1 MKKISSKKFL
11 YILITIFWIITMTA
25 LIMKHYVP
33 EGLQRI
39 SYTSPVPEELYEEQW
54 MGVYFRGQ
62 KVGYSYRKITEIED
76 GYKILDRF
84 KVRLKVMGLDKDIET
99 VLDAY
104 TNRSLRLEFFT
115 FRLSADVNMDI
126 KGNIE
131 GSTLLITMKT
141 GDVTSKKKI
150 HLTEHPYLN
159 LSIVPYILMKGLKL
173 GNTVTIP
180 VMNPIDMSQEYIKVE
195 VLGKESLMSMGV
207 RKHVYKLKRRFKG
220 IETMIWLTGKGEV
233 LREDSPMGFS
243 LIKEAKES
251 AMQLTKPSI
260 DVVAKVSIPFNLSL
274 SPDTIKY
281 LKIRLSGVDLKEL
294 EVSGGRQ
301 RLNGDI
307 LEITK
312 ESLESMV
319 ENNPPLTT
327 HLPLSKG
334 GKGEERGFSDEYLT
348 DTMFIQSKDPAIIEL
363 SREIIG
369 EQKDLIEVTKL
380 IHDWVYKNIKKVP
393 MITMPLATD
402 VLSMMQGD
410 CNEHTVLFVA
420 LSRSAG
426 IPTRIAV
433 GLTYQDGFFYYHAWP
448 EVYFNEWVAVD
459 PTLGQFP
466 ADASHIRL
474 LTGDIDRQLQLL
486 SIIGKLKLDGIEY
499 R

>member
-1 MKKISSKKFL
+1 MQKISSKKFL

-25 LIMKHYVP
+25 LVIKHYIP

-39 SYTSPVPEELYEEQW
+39 SYTSPVPDELYEEQW
-54 MGVYFRGQ
+54 MGAYFQGE
-62 KVGYSYRKITEIED
+62 KIGYSYRKITETEN
-76 GYKILDRF
+76 GYKISDRF
-84 KVRLKVMGLDKDIET
+84 KVRLKVMGVDKDIET
-99 VLDAY
+99 FLDAH
-104 TNRSLRLEFFT
+104 TDRSLRLESFT
-115 FRLSADVNMDI
+115 FRLSSDANMDI
-126 KGNIE
+126 KGNVE
-131 GSTLLITMKT
+131 GSTLFITMKT
-141 GDVTSKKKI
+141 GDVTSRKKI

-159 LSIVPYILMKGLKL
+159 LSIVPYILMKGLKS
-173 GNTVTIP
+173 GNMVTIP
-180 VMNPIDMSQEYIKVE
+180 VMNPIDMSQDYLKVE
-195 VLGKESLMSMGV
+195 VLGKDSLMSMGV
-207 RKHVYKLKRRFKG
+207 RKSVYKLKGSFKG
-220 IETMIWLTGKGEV
+220 VETMIWLTGKGEV

-260 DVVAKVSIPFNLSL
+260 DVVAQVSIPFNLSL

-281 LKIRLSGVDLKEL
+281 LKIRLSSVDLKKL
-294 EVSGGRQ
+294 EVDGGRQ

-307 LEITK
+307 VEITK
-312 ESLESMV
+312 ESFESMV
-319 ENNPPLTT
+319 AQP
-327 HLPLSKG
+327 SKG
-334 GKGEERGFSDEYLT
+334 GLSVGDRNKGGFSDEYLM
-348 DTMFIQSKDPAIIEL
+348 DTMFIQSKDPAIVEL

-369 EQKDLIEVTKL
+369 GQKDILEMTKL

-393 MITMPLATD
+393 TITMPLATD
-402 VLSMMQGD
+402 VLSMRQGD
-410 CNEHTVLFVA
+410 CNEHTVLFTA

-486 SIIGKLKLDGIEY
+486 SIIGKLKLEGIEY